1 MKLAVWVGCSWKL
14 YSDNPGRSRD
24 GAVDTTIPAFA
35 TWPSRCA
42 RTTGY
47 IILSADLQGVALLQ
61 EVTNLTFVPDL
72 WLIS

>member
-1 MKLAVWVGCSWKL
+1 MKLAVWVGCNWKL
-14 YSDNPGRSRD
+14 YFDNPGRSQD
-24 GAVDTTIPAFA
+24 GAVDTTMPVFA
-35 TWPSRCA
+35 TCPSRCA

-47 IILSADLQGVALLQ
+47 IILFADPQGVALLQ